1 MLKNRAMRI
10 ALPFAI
16 FLPLVLTSFVILIGW
31 ATENVQQKSPMLGVV
46 SFMAQNPDA
55 PAPPPTTTHLWFLYN
70 LVFFY
75 ALAGLL
81 AKFIKFDWMAKVTG
95 SPITFLLLAP
105 LTLVPALLTQH
116 APLPAPE
123 QFMPQLWSF
132 GYFGLFFMLG
142 WGIYKHQA
150 FLDKLQPYALLL
162 LITGIVAYAGY
173 YYLLPAPVSMQ
184 EAFAQMG
191 VAPQIDAKQVLMAVL
206 GAYISLHLSLSLL
219 LIAQRLFNKQNA
231 LVRYISEASY
241 WVYIIHLPVLW
252 WIQFLLLDTN
262 LPLIV
267 EFLLSTLGTLAIGFV
282 THLLLVKWTPLG
294 WLLNGRKKSAPAD
307 VNQLEDVPSTR

>member
-16 FLPLVLTSFVILIGW
+16 FLPLVIASFVVLIGW
-31 ATENVQQKSPMLGVV
+31 ATESVQQKSPMLGVV

-75 ALAGLL
+75 ALAAIL
-81 AKFIKFDWMAKVTG
+81 AKFVKFDWMAKVTG
-95 SPITFLLLAP
+95 SPIAFLLLAP

-116 APLPAPE
+116 SPLPAPE

-142 WGIYKHQA
+142 WGIYKHQS

-162 LITGIVAYAGY
+162 LITGIVAYAGD
-173 YYLLPAPVSMQ
+173 YYLLPAPVSME

-219 LIAQRLFNKQNA
+219 LIAQRLFNKQNG

-252 WIQFLLLDTN
+252 WIQFLLLDTD
-262 LPLIV
+262 LPLAV
-267 EFLLSTLGTLAIGFV
+267 EFLLSTLGTLIIGFA
-282 THLLLVKWTPLG
+282 THLLLVKWTPIG
-294 WLLNGRKKSAPAD
+294 WMLNGRKDANMNEEIEKVQVS
-307 VNQLEDVPSTR
+307 S